1 MRRPEIRLRPDTC
14 LIAAV
19 LVACWPVWQWLW
31 LRFTDASEEPW
42 EIVSLLT
49 ALAFVSQASAPASAR
64 PRLGLPLA
72 LLLLYAAGYAWLPPL
87 PRATLAFSAI
97 AATLSTLRFGTRLHL
112 PLWGLLLL
120 SLPLIASLNFYLG
133 YPLRVFTGTATAM
146 LLQTNGL
153 AVVRDGALLLWNG
166 QSIAID
172 APCSGIKMLWT
183 GGYLC
188 CALAAFQGM
197 RPGRTLL
204 LGLAAFAVVLL
215 ANILRASA
223 LFYMEA
229 GILPL
234 PPAAHTG
241 IGIAAFIVTA
251 ALIAALAH
259 WLDKPSA
266 SLRHAPH

>member
-1 MRRPEIRLRPDTC
+1 MRRPEIRLRPDTW

-19 LVACWPVWQWLW
+19 VFACWPVWQWLW
-31 LRFTDASEEPW
+31 LRFTDASDEPW

-49 ALAFVSQASAPASAR
+49 AIAFVGQAPARASAR
-64 PRLGLPLA
+64 PGLGLSLA
-72 LLLLYAAGYAWLPPL
+72 LLLLYATSFGWLPPL
-87 PRATLAFSAI
+87 LRATLAFSAI
-97 AATLSTLRFGTRLHL
+97 AATLSALRFGTRLHL

-133 YPLRVFTGTATAM
+133 YPLRVLTGTATVM
-146 LLQTNGL
+146 LLQTNVF
-153 AVVRDGALLLWNG
+153 AVVRDGALLLWSG

-183 GGYLC
+183 GSYLC

-197 RPGRTLL
+197 PPGRTLL
-204 LGLAAFAVVLL
+204 LGLAGFVVVLL

-234 PPAAHTG
+234 PAAAHTG
-241 IGIAAFIVTA
+241 IGIAAFVITA

-259 WLDKPSA
+259 WLGQS
-266 SLRHAPH
+266 STRVRHAPV